1 MKSKEQQAVDCINQ
15 FALAIKRNNG
25 ELKEQPAIKIANHH
39 SQGNNYF
46 YLCVRAGLFK
56 RVGRANYR
64 AMKTEYTFED
74 VNAVRVYT
82 RKYAKSVPSYKT
94 VYKNTELHKPKVKLD
109 VKVKEFSLLWG
120 LIKFNY

>member
-1 MKSKEQQAVDCINQ
+1 
-15 FALAIKRNNG
+15 
-25 ELKEQPAIKIANHH
+25 
-39 SQGNNYF
+39 
-46 YLCVRAGLFK
+46 
-56 RVGRANYR
+56 
-64 AMKTEYTFED
+64 MKTEYTFED

>member
-39 SQGNNYF
+39 SQTKTYF

-56 RVGRANYR
+56 RVGRARYK
-64 AMKTEYTFED
+64 AIKTEYTYED
-74 VNAVRVYT
+74 VNNVKKYVN
-82 RKYAKSVPSYKT
+82 KYAKSVPSYNKPRE
-94 VYKNTELHKPKVKLD
+94 NTELQTPKVK
-109 VKVKEFSLLWG
+109 VKVKEFSLFWG

>member
-15 FALAIKRNNG
+15 FAIAIKSNNG

-46 YLCVRAGLFK
+46 YLCVRAGLFR

-64 AMKTEYTFED
+64 ATKTEYTFED

-82 RKYAKSVPSYKT
+82 RKYAKSVPSYKK
-94 VYKNTELHKPKVKLD
+94 VYKPVDVPYPKAK
-109 VKVKEFSLLWG
+109 VKVKGFSLFWG